1 MGYNSGIIIL
11 NDALDQIEKN
21 PLQFTQRVVQAIRE
35 QGGHLKPG
43 KIVDIAVGNHGNASG
58 LFHMAHADEHTAYL
72 IGGNTSRPLPEAR
85 TIIPR
90 HRDEKEVDIEL
101 LKKMAD
107 AAGFRLSKKPTKKQ
121 D

>member
-35 QGGHLKPG
+35 QGGHLKAG
-43 KIVDIAVGNHGNASG
+43 KVVDIAVGNHGNAAG
-58 LFHMAHADEHTAYL
+58 LFHMAHADEHIAYL
-72 IGGNTSRPLPEAR
+72 IGGNTSRALPDAN

-90 HRDEKEVDIEL
+90 NRDEKEVDIEL

-107 AAGFRLSKKPTKKQ
+107 AAGFRLSKKPKKQ
-121 D
+121 E